1 VISPLLANIYLH
13 EVLDRWFEQE
23 VKPRLKGTSFM
34 VQYADDA
41 VLGFER
47 QEGAERV
54 FAVLAKRFGKYALML
69 HPQKTRLIALHRPG
83 SNASAR
89 TKMSMEHVIVYARTE
104 SL

>member
-1 VISPLLANIYLH
+1 MNKRFMI
-13 EVLDRWFEQE
+13 
-23 VKPRLKGTSFM
+23 RLGS
-34 VQYADDA
+34 A
-41 VLGFER
+41 VLLVTSCVLASGVQAEAVDAASNAA
-47 QEGAERV
+47 AERV
-54 FAVLAKRFGKYALML
+54 AIGTCATVSYTHLDVYKRQLML